1 MRGMGNM
8 GNMGEIMKKAQ
19 KMQEEFARMQEEL
32 KKKEVEAS
40 AGGGAVK
47 VRANGSKQVLS
58 IVIDKEL
65 VASGDV
71 DMIQDLVTAAVNEAL
86 NKAQETVDAESKK
99 ITGGMGLNMP
109 GLF

>member
-8 GNMGEIMKKAQ
+8 GNINEMLKKAQ
-19 KMQEEFARMQEEL
+19 KMQQEFAVMQEEL

-40 AGGGAVK
+40 SGGGAVT
-47 VRANGSKQVLS
+47 VRANGAKQVLS
-58 IVIDKEL
+58 IKIDKEL
-65 VASGDV
+65 IGSGDV
-71 DMIQDLVTAAVNEAL
+71 DMLQDLVTAAVNEAL

-99 ITGGMGLNMP
+99 IAGGMGLNMP